1 MKVRSCFKF
10 LVRLPRRLTPDRC
23 GWYAVDYILF
33 LTADVTV
40 EANPNEIRDHKYVD
54 KAELQ
59 AMFEE
64 EGMQNLNC
72 MLLLANDADGGVIRQ
87 LVHAVVQAHCP
98 RFPLWLV
105 G

>member
-1 MKVRSCFKF
+1 M
-10 LVRLPRRLTPDRC
+10 PRRLTPDRC
-23 GWYAVDYILF
+23 DWYVVDYILF

-40 EANPNEIRDHKYVD
+40 EANANEIRDHKYVD

-64 EGMQNLNC
+64 EGMQNLDC
-72 MLLLANDADGGVIRQ
+72 LLLLANDADDGVIRQ
-87 LVHAVVQAHCP
+87 LVHTVVQAHCP